1 MQIFGGGRQVGK
13 TYRIVQML
21 KADPSG
27 VLIVPNVKMAN
38 RLREQYGLN
47 ESQVVS
53 INQGAKL
60 QGREVNLYVDNLEL
74 LIGPL
79 LSLRLGNNPVL
90 AAACWTEDPPRL
102 INNKD
107 KLDSKYCGNPPRQER
122 RGFLRKLIR

>member
-27 VLIVPNVKMAN
+27 VLIVPNVEIAN

-90 AAACWTEDPPRL
+90 AAACWTEDLPRL

-107 KLDSKYCGNPPRQER
+107 KLDSKYCGYQPRQER